1 MVWSREFH
9 QQKYLWWKTDSFA
22 ITLHIRIQE
31 KDKVTFTWFSN
42 LTEISSILTALN
54 WSSVNM
60 NVYIHSNMKH
70 LQAMR
75 RDILMSLEESVA
87 GMEILF

>member
-1 MVWSREFH
+1 
-9 QQKYLWWKTDSFA
+9 
-22 ITLHIRIQE
+22 
-31 KDKVTFTWFSN
+31 
-42 LTEISSILTALN
+42 
-54 WSSVNM
+54 M